1 MKVIRN
7 TTNFQLDKIAKTFL
21 VCLGLFTGSLP
32 IMANSLVFAPNGGVD
47 STGDFLHGVGQD
59 VINDYNDLDRGNND
73 IDNYSEVNITNATD
87 SLVIV
92 SQVKAGLGRGNKSS
106 VNQVGVSN
114 TAIVGQIGS
123 GNIAYINQEGDG
135 NAAAIGQLGTRSEA
149 LINQD
154 GNNNLAVIG
163 QANMLYP
170 SSKLSVNQENDN
182 NIAFVAGSGGAD
194 LGISQDGGDAAIVN
208 ASGAMRIYI
217 NQTN

>member
-1 MKVIRN
+1 
-7 TTNFQLDKIAKTFL
+7 
-21 VCLGLFTGSLP
+21 
-32 IMANSLVFAPNGGVD
+32 MANSLFFAPNGGVE

-59 VINDYNDLDRGNND
+59 VINDYNDLEFGNND

-92 SQVKAGLGRGNKSS
+92 SQVKAGFGRGNKSS
-106 VNQVGVSN
+106 VNQTGVSN

-123 GNIAYINQEGDG
+123 GNVAYISQDGDG
-135 NAAAIGQLGTRSEA
+135 NAAGIGQLGMHGEA

-163 QANMLYP
+163 QANMIYP

-194 LGISQDGGDAAIVN
+194 LGISQDGGDAAIIN